1 MADAKKAAK
10 ASAGVKRKGLADADG
25 NDSFKSIPEKK
36 PRAQSEAQK
45 AREAQMSELAREYM
59 EQYAAGKAM
68 EDKPFVGAQPLL
80 LRKPQIATVEETE
93 RYTAVACRTLEK
105 LIAAAPGVHV
115 RIGDDAKQSK
125 EARALLEASTDEEG
139 VDDKDTSPLL
149 VSVARDTMHTVPH
162 LEFPPPAPTGKRLL
176 IYIGT
181 PSRYLSMCI
190 KSQRGRFDT
199 AYEQDRLV
207 ILCRGVCMLPLGA
220 QEQNIFGV
228 DEDAVFKTICR
239 SLKAKGQICWG
250 HGPNT
255 KAKLL
260 TAMYGYPEHQPMPP
274 TLTHSAKHDD
284 MHTMDYLV
292 DYLKYLNQVQMAR
305 PQEPVKNWYDTGLLV
320 SVLTGAAAT
329 AGVSILTDSDGL
341 GILRDASIGHIISKL
356 NQMVTVEPYSTS
368 RGVYNFWIGDGACR
382 LNGGVELTM
391 HLIENYK
398 AKSMTTLF
406 IFNNEKWAI
415 EDNLVAGT
423 FEEHHLYNKGFYELL
438 QEHDNVVMCSN
449 DGELCQTM
457 SLLSQRVDKYMKGE
471 MPPSLNI
478 VVIRGC
484 EVNMPPVLGD
494 IEPIKNS
501 SEMAMMCNIFGKFAE
516 GCQHKIPIYGCS
528 AFEYI
533 QYLHIFL
540 EEMPEGKK
548 FQYVCGRTD
557 IQAAHMCGM
566 KQPEGKCIL
575 MINDVFGINSIG
587 ESVRSIL
594 TGFGGKQCLVMI
606 WHPTLIKVI
615 DHFHLHRPPMVWPN
629 LGPELMKYYVRKEP
643 DAVFVD
649 FAGAQN
655 SERVC
660 AKVNTA
666 LEEGTPLVCVNVL
679 PEQERAFV
687 SLDIRVKTG

>member
-1 MADAKKAAK
+1 MADAKKAA
-10 ASAGVKRKGLADADG
+10 ASGAKRKGLSDLDG
-25 NDSFKSIPEKK
+25 NDSFEKR
-36 PRAQSEAQK
+36 PRAQSEASK
-45 AREAQMSELAREYM
+45 ARDREVAELAREYL
-59 EQYAAGKAM
+59 EQYAAGKAT

-80 LRKPQIATVEETE
+80 LKKPQIATVEETE

-105 LIAAAPGVHV
+105 LIAAAPGVHM

-125 EARALLEASTDEEG
+125 EARALLEASNDEEG
-139 VDDKDTSPLL
+139 IDDKETSPIL
-149 VSVARDTMHTVPH
+149 VSVARDAMHTVPL

-199 AYEQDRLV
+199 AYEEDRLV
-207 ILCRGVCMLPLGA
+207 ILCRGVCMLPLGS

-228 DEDAVFKTICR
+228 DEEAVLKTICR
-239 SLKAKGQICWG
+239 SLKAKGTVCWG

-260 TAMYGYPEHQPMPP
+260 TAMYGYPEHLALPP
-274 TLTHSAKHDD
+274 PLNYAGFSGDG
-284 MHTMDYLV
+284 MHTLDYLV
-292 DYLKYLNQVQMAR
+292 DYIKFLNKVQMAR
-305 PQEPVKNWYDTGLLV
+305 PQEAIKNWYDTGLLV
-320 SVLTGAAAT
+320 SVLTGSCAA
-329 AGVSILTDSDGL
+329 AGVSVLTDSDGL
-341 GILRDASIGHIISKL
+341 SILRDASIGHIISKL
-356 NQMVTVEPYSTS
+356 NQMITVEPFSTT
-368 RGVYNFWIGDGACR
+368 RGVYNFFIGDGACR

-438 QEHDNVVMCSN
+438 QEHDNVVLCAN
-449 DGELCQTM
+449 DGELRETM
-457 SLLSQRVDKYMKGE
+457 ALLSQRVDKYMKGE

-575 MINDVFGINSIG
+575 MINDVYGINSIG
-587 ESVRSIL
+587 ESIRSIL
-594 TGFGGKQCLVMI
+594 TGFGGKQCLVLI